1 MSRERLTGETNRKAA
16 ILSALK
22 ALRVAVEQDEEVKE
36 VQAAEV
42 KATTEVKAT
51 DDADLVSQADAAAK
65 KEKEVVQQS
74 LTTDVTLK
82 DQGDQNAK
90 ANANWTLTEAERE
103 KIASSLITLAEQIL
117 T

>member
-1 MSRERLTGETNRKAA
+1 MSRERLTGATNRKAA

-36 VQAAEV
+36 VQAAAKV
-42 KATTEVKAT
+42 QAT

-65 KEKEVVQQS
+65 KEKEVVTQS
-74 LTTDVTLK
+74 LTTGVTLK
-82 DQGDQNAK
+82 DDGDQNAK

-103 KIASSLITLAEQIL
+103 KVASSLISLAEQIL
-117 T
+117 S

>member
-1 MSRERLTGETNRKAA
+1 MSRERLTGATNRKAA

-22 ALRVAVEQDEEVKE
+22 ALRVAVEQDEEATE
-36 VQAAEV
+36 VQAA
-42 KATTEVKAT
+42 AEVKAT

-65 KEKEVVQQS
+65 KEKEVVTQS

-82 DQGDQNAK
+82 DDGDQNAK

-103 KIASSLITLAEQIL
+103 KVATSLISLAEQIL
-117 T
+117 SE